1 VYVLMAMV
9 GCLVIALALWQFAR
23 VFGLR

>member
-1 VYVLMAMV
+1 VLMALV